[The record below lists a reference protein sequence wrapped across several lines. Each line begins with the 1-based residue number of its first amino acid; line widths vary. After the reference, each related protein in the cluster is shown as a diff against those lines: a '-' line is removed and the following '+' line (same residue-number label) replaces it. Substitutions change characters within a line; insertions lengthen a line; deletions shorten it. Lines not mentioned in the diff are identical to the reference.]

1 MSCVIN
7 STIAKDCRG
16 SVGGLAWVALA
27 SAEIDENSTTIDSS
41 GNVTALALEGGAK
54 FYKINL
60 EKEKG
65 IASSP
70 YTGSAPNGTG
80 FYAHSIVFT
89 IEKLSANK
97 RKFLDTARKA
107 RLKVLVKDNN
117 GNYLLYCYTGGTLES
132 YNPTTGTAFADFNGY
147 DAVTINSNE
156 PEDKYFV
163 DPDLIAA
170 ILQK

>member
-7 STIAKDCRG
+7 SVVAKDCRG
-16 SVGGLAWVALA
+16 SVGGIEWVAYA
-27 SAEIDENSTTIDSS
+27 SAEIDADNTTIDSS

-54 FYKINL
+54 FYKISL

-70 YTGSAPNGTG
+70 YTGSAANGTG
-80 FYAHSIVFT
+80 FYAHSIVHT

-107 RLKVLVKDNN
+107 RVKVLVKDNN
-117 GNYLLYCYTGGTLES
+117 GNYLLYCYTGGTIES
-132 YNPTTGTAFADFNGY
+132 YNPTTGTAFGDFNGY
-147 DAVTINSNE
+147 DAITINSNE
-156 PEDKYFV
+156 PEDVYFV
-163 DPDLIAA
+163 DASLIAG
-170 ILQK
+170 ILQE